1 MQEHKHKANNIKKK
15 PDNITFLEATKNIN
29 NQLLHEET
37 TKSETYFC
45 LSFLTYKQE
54 Y

>member
-1 MQEHKHKANNIKKK
+1 MQEHKHKANNIKK
-15 PDNITFLEATKNIN
+15 PDNITFLKATKNMD